1 MARINLRLKPGRDD
15 DLIAWWN
22 SIPEGDRSYFLRET
36 LRRGLGSQAGGFQAP
51 PIAAAG
57 PVAPRAPMTGSGKT
71 VKKPA
76 PVPVDGGEE
85 SLEDL
90 EKEMDEALKDLEEV
104 PLEDLEAALANLTNS
119 F

>member
-1 MARINLRLKPGRDD
+1 MARINLRLKPGRDN

-36 LRRGLGSQAGGFQAP
+36 LRRGLGGQAGGYQAP

-57 PVAPRAPMTGSGKT
+57 PLTPRAPMLGSGKAAGA
-71 VKKPA
+71 PA
-76 PVPVDGGEE
+76 PNQGSGREDREE
-85 SLEDL
+85 SP
-90 EKEMDEALKDLEEV
+90 EA
-104 PLEDLEAALANLTNS
+104 LEAALANLTNS

>member
-51 PIAAAG
+51 PIAPAG
-57 PVAPRAPMTGSGKT
+57 SEIPRTPRAPVPGSGRAAGM
-71 VKKPA
+71 PA
-76 PVPVDGGEE
+76 PDPGNSREAREEE
-85 SLEDL
+85 S
-90 EKEMDEALKDLEEV
+90 
-104 PLEDLEAALANLTNS
+104 PEDLEAALETALANLTNS

>member
-36 LRRGLGSQAGGFQAP
+36 LRRGLGSQGSQAGRFQAP
-51 PIAAAG
+51 QIAPAG
-57 PVAPRAPMTGSGKT
+57 PVAPRAPMLGSGKAAGI
-71 VKKPA
+71 PA
-76 PVPVDGGEE
+76 GSGREAREE
-85 SLEDL
+85 S
-90 EKEMDEALKDLEEV
+90 
-104 PLEDLEAALANLTNS
+104 PEDLEAALANLTNS

>member
-36 LRRGLGSQAGGFQAP
+36 LRRGLGGQAGGYQAP

-57 PVAPRAPMTGSGKT
+57 PLTPRAPMLGSGKAAGI
-71 VKKPA
+71 PA
-76 PVPVDGGEE
+76 GRGREAREE
-85 SLEDL
+85 SLE
-90 EKEMDEALKDLEEV
+90 A
-104 PLEDLEAALANLTNS
+104 LEAALANLTNS